1 METLFLDYEYYLINL
16 QKDIGMYN
24 FFNAEPGGAN
34 QQKALNCIRYAIENV
49 LQWDI
54 EETILKFDDYM
65 IRIMKLE
72 RMADFIVY
80 PKEVPKRSP
89 RYILSLLYP
98 QRVRL
103 NYHDL
108 VINVYKD
115 VLAHKMQFPR
125 EYFAGADGFY
135 RFCLCLQYL
144 ITHYHPVQNIT
155 DLYEFVSSPEG
166 RRFLTVNRLQIPADQ
181 LEIHIYDCLHELTKD
196 EPNSELY
203 FYLYKFK
210 EQMELIKKKG
220 KDRTLS
226 AAKQ

>member
-210 EQMELIKKKG
+210 E
-220 KDRTLS
+220 
-226 AAKQ
+226 